1 MLKNAFCFGKGENIS
16 AATALGN
23 VVEYLRNCL
32 QNAEDKEMF
41 AILENELSN
50 LEQMNKLET
59 HELVL
64 LLVFNALMIV
74 FGAFGAS
81 CVIAVEFRKR
91 RMRTAQNL
99 FTLNLAVSDLT
110 LCLFTQPF
118 NLLRTLHWHYEWN
131 FGEFMCKFTA
141 FAQATNVF
149 VATMSITAIAVDRF
163 RVIVHP
169 LRSERPWHK
178 PAFVLPLIWLI
189 AFIMASPMLAFS
201 SVTTSFS
208 IKQRKLCAES
218 SGSLPQLQHIK
229 YAYGIFTII
238 MQYVVPF
245 VILSCVYIRICTRIK
260 KVTKTRVK
268 LLGSTQPQPLQTP
281 TTATRLSSL
290 PIEDPAMPCDSVQK
304 GANGVKG
311 TRMSLVARHL
321 SLGSRGSH
329 GDCLMSAKNH
339 RRQLQ
344 LRRQRRANIL
354 LTCVALAF
362 VLSWLPLN
370 VVNILMDYREAK
382 VNQVTPLPPLP
393 FLVPKW
399 QKSEL
404 TLQSAGENVTRLNPA
419 KESDNEMGGSGTSDS
434 GQQGDYSSHL
444 SVRFITLI
452 QSFCLLCVLFSCCM
466 NPFLYGYLND
476 DFRAEFMEIL
486 CCRSPKHE
494 ASSSVGR

>member
-1 MLKNAFCFGKGENIS
+1 MLKNAFCFGKGENSS
-16 AATALGN
+16 AVPSMGN
-23 VVEYLRNCL
+23 IVEYLRRCL
-32 QNAEDKEMF
+32 QIAEDKEMV
-41 AILENELSN
+41 AILENELRN
-50 LEQMNKLET
+50 LEQMNKLKT

-64 LLVFNALMIV
+64 LFVLNALMIA

-81 CVIAVEFRKR
+81 CVIAVEIRKR

-163 RVIVHP
+163 RLIVHP
-169 LRSERPWHK
+169 LRSKRPWHK
-178 PAFVLPLIWLI
+178 PTFVLPLIWLI

-208 IKQRKLCAES
+208 IKQRKLCTES
-218 SGSLPQLQHIK
+218 SSSVPQLQYVK
-229 YAYGIFTII
+229 YTYGIFTII
-238 MQYVVPF
+238 LQYVVPF
-245 VILSCVYIRICTRIK
+245 FILTCVYIRICTRIK
-260 KVTKTRVK
+260 KLTKTRVK
-268 LLGSTQPQPLQTP
+268 LLGSTPAAPLRTP
-281 TTATRLSSL
+281 TTQTRLSSL
-290 PIEDPAMPCDSVQK
+290 PIEDPAVHDVSAQRPENDVE
-304 GANGVKG
+304 VK
-311 TRMSLVARHL
+311 RISLVARRL
-321 SLGSRGSH
+321 PLASRDSH
-329 GDCLMSAKNH
+329 GECAMSAKNQ

-382 VNQVTPLPPLP
+382 VNQVTPITSVLPLSPLGQNTEP
-393 FLVPKW
+393 D
-399 QKSEL
+399 
-404 TLQSAGENVTRLNPA
+404 LQSAGKNTTRVNST
-419 KESDNEMGGSGTSDS
+419 KEGDSEMAEPGTSEAGAQS
-434 GQQGDYSSHL
+434 EYSSPI
-444 SVRFITLI
+444 SARVITLI
-452 QSFCLLCVLFSCCM
+452 QSFCLICVLCSCCL
-466 NPFLYGYLND
+466 NPFFYGYLND
-476 DFRAEFMEIL
+476 DFRAALMDIL
-486 CCRSPKHE
+486 CCRAPKPE
-494 ASSSVGR
+494 TSSSIGC